1 MFHPMAQR
9 VRGVP
14 PTTLERLRMMMLILS
29 WGRMTMPP
37 LPWPWRFELLNE
49 SILVPSVETRWN
61 SDRNFDSVVMFD
73 NVVQFPHD
81 YDHSVVMIRDVVD

>member
-14 PTTLERLRMMMLILS
+14 PTTLERLRMILS

-37 LPWPWRFELLNE
+37 WPWLWRFERPNE

-61 SDRNFDSVVMFD
+61 SDRNFDFVVMFD